1 MGWGPG
7 VVRTQVTVFPPWGQR
22 SGCEGQRRKWAGLSF
37 AFPLEGPGEEDDDD
51 DYENTAPLYKD
62 LPPKPGWMAP
72 PRPPRAGKKTESPP
86 LPCKLP
92 KNTGLNLTP
101 VTCTTPQ
108 LGTDLVPPPSQL
120 PIATTPV
127 PWISQKSG
135 GPRCYQEERLMVYV
149 CLLVVVSLLMGC
161 TCLAVTLIK
170 YQEVVEELRMLTFQ
184 QMAWRANVTGMAGLA
199 GLKKDIDR
207 VRADTNQSLLELRGL
222 LDCTRVTCPEG
233 WLPFQGKC
241 YYFSPST
248 KSWDEARKF
257 CQENYSHLVIISNF
271 AEQNFVAKA
280 HGSPR
285 VYWLGLN
292 DRNREGDWRWLDGS
306 PITLS
311 FWDPQEPNNLH
322 NEDCASMN
330 KGGTWNDLSCD
341 KTTYWI
347 CERKCSC

>member
-1 MGWGPG
+1 MCALYTNAGYRDLP
-7 VVRTQVTVFPPWGQR
+7 
-22 SGCEGQRRKWAGLSF
+22 EGSR
-37 AFPLEGPGEEDDDD
+37 EEDDDD
-51 DYENTAPLYKD
+51 DYENMTPPYKD

-72 PRPPRAGKKTESPP
+72 PRPPRAGKKTERPP

-92 KNTGLNLTP
+92 KNTGLNVTP
-101 VTCTTPQ
+101 VTSLTPQ
-108 LGTDLVPPPSQL
+108 LGTDLTHPASQPPE
-120 PIATTPV
+120 ATTPV
-127 PWISQKSG
+127 PWISQKFG
-135 GPRCYQEERLMVYV
+135 GLRRDQERLMV
-149 CLLVVVSLLMGC
+149 CLLLLVVVSLLMGC
-161 TCLAVTLIK
+161 TGLVVTLIK
-170 YQEVVEELRMLTFQ
+170 YQEVVEDLRMLTFQ
-184 QMAWRANVTGMAGLA
+184 QMAWRANVTGMMGLA
-199 GLKKDIDR
+199 GLKKDIEHI
-207 VRADTNQSLLELRGL
+207 RADTNQSLLELRGL

-257 CQENYSHLVIISNF
+257 CQENYSHLVIISNSD
-271 AEQNFVAKA
+271 EQDFVAKA

-292 DRNREGDWRWLDGS
+292 DRDVEGDWRWLDGS
-306 PITLS
+306 PVTLS
-311 FWDPQEPNNLH
+311 FWDPQEPNNLYN
-322 NEDCASMN
+322 NENCASMN

>member
-1 MGWGPG
+1 MCALY
-7 VVRTQVTVFPPWGQR
+7 TNA
-22 SGCEGQRRKWAGLSF
+22 GCRDLPEGSR
-37 AFPLEGPGEEDDDD
+37 EEDDD
-51 DYENTAPLYKD
+51 DYENMTPPYKD

-72 PRPPRAGKKTESPP
+72 PRPPRTGKKSERPP

-92 KNTGLNLTP
+92 KNTGLDVTP
-101 VTCTTPQ
+101 VTSLTLQ
-108 LGTDLVPPPSQL
+108 LGTDLTHLPSQS
-120 PIATTPV
+120 PVATTPV
-127 PWISQKSG
+127 PGISQKFG
-135 GPRCYQEERLMVYV
+135 GLMCYQERLLVYL

-161 TCLAVTLIK
+161 TGLVVTLIK

-184 QMAWRANVTGMAGLA
+184 QMAWRANVTGMVGLA
-199 GLKKDIDR
+199 GLKKDIER
-207 VRADTNQSLLELRGL
+207 LRADTNQSLLELRGL

-248 KSWDEARKF
+248 KTWDEARTF
-257 CQENYSHLVIISNF
+257 CQENYSHLVIISNSD
-271 AEQNFVAKA
+271 EQDFVAKA

-292 DRNREGDWRWLDGS
+292 DINVEGDWRWLDGS
-306 PITLS
+306 PVTLS
-311 FWDPQEPNNLH
+311 FWDPQEPNNLYN
-322 NEDCASMN
+322 NENCASMN